1 LTTSQFADARTDFE
15 QWPSWNQ
22 ALQKFMPS
30 SLQIYFQQHE
40 FELAVH
46 EVRAAQ
52 KLKPKL
58 PKLDSLLGLSLTELS
73 RFSDVLPHLAKGF
86 KQSPDERMCELQL

>member
-1 LTTSQFADARTDFE
+1 MAKLEPAVAE
-15 QWPSWNQ
+15 VH
-22 ALQKFMPS
+22 AILAA
-30 SLQIYFQQHE
+30 IYFQQHE

-52 KLKPKL
+52 KLKPNL
-58 PKLDSLLGLSLTELS
+58 PKLDSLLGLSLAELS
-73 RFSDVLPHLAKGF
+73 RFSDALPHLAKGF